1 MKKNILISTIIMTSL
16 FAPHLIAQNYPIH
29 EKNQFQTIPIKK
41 GESFRLRL
49 GTGFSLSSATNQ
61 LEDQFT
67 NHGFGDKY
75 NASYDWFYSGGNDYY
90 PQSTTIPLVAEL
102 TLEKKIVGQAWVG
115 LSIGIDPTTGIKGY
129 DRFGTDHSFWQGTF
143 SVGRFLTMKHKSWF
157 LSPQFSFDK
166 SSGKIGFFGGP
177 TFEFNKLDVNNE
189 TQSPVIT
196 KKIKT
201 GAVVGVRAIIARGLE
216 WFASYRFSAGM
227 PYGQV
232 TNFYQK
238 DDQNFTSVLPAG
250 KINTSHF
257 RTGLAWRIAW

>member
-1 MKKNILISTIIMTSL
+1 MKESTFLPTLIMTSL
-16 FAPHLIAQNYPIH
+16 FTLHLYGQNHTVNNQGIH
-29 EKNQFQTIPIKK
+29 IIK
-41 GESFRLRL
+41 EETFRLRIGGGVAMTSAATHL
-49 GTGFSLSSATNQ
+49 KSQLSAY
-61 LEDQFT
+61 
-67 NHGFGDKY
+67 GFGDKY
-75 NASYDWFYSGGNDYY
+75 NASYDWIYSGGNDYY

-115 LSIGIDPTTGIKGY
+115 LSIGIDPTTSIKGY

-177 TFEFNKLDVNNE
+177 TFEFNKLDVHNE
-189 TQSPVIT
+189 TQSHVIT

-201 GAVVGVRAIIARGLE
+201 GAVVGVRAIITRGLE

-232 TNFYQK
+232 TNSYK
-238 DDQNFTSVLPAG
+238 DGDRNITTVLPAG
-250 KINTSHF
+250 RINLNHF